1 MNLTL
6 PIKEFEINHVF
17 FQAPITN
24 TIMTDSDFIRLIYS
38 NELCILT
45 GVCLEFTLN
54 ISYIDK
60 SFNKY
65 KCLFNAS
72 ANSETLNTLNKIEYS
87 ILNKLQIKNK
97 KPTLRI
103 QEQLKNGF
111 IKVLHINNNT
121 PGNTTFVIKISGIW
135 ENTTEYGLTYKFC
148 NN

>member
-1 MNLTL
+1 MNLAITTNQ
-6 PIKEFEINHVF
+6 FNINNVF
-17 FQAPITN
+17 FQEAIKN
-24 TIMTDSDFIRLIYS
+24 TIMTDSNFIRIVYS
-38 NELCILT
+38 DALMMLNGI
-45 GVCLEFTLN
+45 CLEFTLP
-54 ISYIDK
+54 IIYIDK

-65 KCLFNAS
+65 KCLFNVS

-111 IKVLHINNNT
+111 IKVLHITNNT